1 MEHSENNKSPSIN
14 FYENNTSNN
23 ILTMTQR
30 IRING
35 IANLTNIPIK
45 ELENVFL
52 ESIEGITEL
61 EKIILYLN
69 KKYDL
74 YFNRNI
80 TPLIFILTIIKIPRS
95 TLIAVNANEEEFYQG
110 LTLFESCEILF
121 RKILGGRK
129 IPSKDGFPRRL
140 NYTGNNNIQK
150 ISQFNIDSNNCYLL
164 FNKTKK

>member
-74 YFNRNI
+74 YFNR
-80 TPLIFILTIIKIPRS
+80 KR
-95 TLIAVNANEEEFYQG
+95 
-110 LTLFESCEILF
+110 
-121 RKILGGRK
+121 
-129 IPSKDGFPRRL
+129 DG
-140 NYTGNNNIQK
+140 T
-150 ISQFNIDSNNCYLL
+150 
-164 FNKTKK
+164 